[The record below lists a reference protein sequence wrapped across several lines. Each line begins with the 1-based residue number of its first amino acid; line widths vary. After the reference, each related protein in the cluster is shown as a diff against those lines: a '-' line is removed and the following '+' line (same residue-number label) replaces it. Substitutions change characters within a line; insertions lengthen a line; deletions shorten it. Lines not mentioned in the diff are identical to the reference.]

1 MKRRFEIGR
10 YVVAL
15 VALAC
20 LTGMQPAAQQLA
32 MEPLK
37 DSGSNIY
44 PAFEGWYQN
53 ADGSYT
59 LLIGYYNRNKKEVLD
74 IPIGPENKIE
84 PGGPDQ
90 GQPTHFEVG
99 RGWGTIAIKVP
110 KDFGDKKLVWSLTAN
125 GKTVT
130 VPFGITKGYQIEP
143 FLDAAMGNKPPV
155 IKFSESGAA
164 LMGPPVPLAQANVVN
179 GVVGENVALKYWVT
193 DDGNEESPTA
203 AGGGTPPPAAAAG
216 AQARPQRPRVSTTLT
231 KYRGPGEIK
240 FADSTPAIE
249 KDMVNT
255 TATFSQ
261 PGEYIIRIEGND
273 SSGVGGGGFQCC
285 WTTAYMNVNGKA
297 AATGKDFIPRLSGFH
312 AAIHPWIAAV
322 GKSKIVQANYLPPV
336 AAALMLA
343 LM

>member
-1 MKRRFEIGR
+1 M
-10 YVVAL
+10 L
-15 VALAC
+15 LAFVC
-20 LTGMQPAAQQLA
+20 LAGAPAAQQLA

-37 DSGSNIY
+37 DSGSNVY
-44 PAFEGWYQN
+44 PAFEGWYKN
-53 ADGSYT
+53 DDGTFT

-110 KDFGDKKLVWSLTAN
+110 KDFGDKKLLWTLTAN
-125 GKTVT
+125 GKTVS
-130 VPFGITKGYQIEP
+130 VPFGVVKGYQIEP

-155 IKFSESGAA
+155 IKFSETGTA
-164 LMGPPVPLAQANVVN
+164 LTGPPPALSAAPVVT
-179 GVVGENVALKYWVT
+179 GAVGEAVAIKYWIT
-193 DDGNEESPTA
+193 DDGNEESPVA
-203 AGGGTPPPAAAAG
+203 AGGGDAANPR
-216 AQARPQRPRVSTTLT
+216 ARRPRVTTTIT

-240 FADSTPAIE
+240 FADNTPAIE

-255 TATFSQ
+255 TATFSL

-285 WTTAYMNVNGKA
+285 WTTAYLKVNVKA
-297 AATGKDFIPRLSGFH
+297 ANTG
-312 AAIHPWIAAV
+312 
-322 GKSKIVQANYLPPV
+322 GK
-336 AAALMLA
+336 
-343 LM
+343 

>member
-1 MKRRFEIGR
+1 MMRSSFARAA
-10 YVVAL
+10 VL
-15 VALAC
+15 LLAFVC
-20 LTGMQPAAQQLA
+20 LAGAPSAQQLA

-59 LLIGYYNRNKKEVLD
+59 LLIGYYNRNKKQILD

-90 GQPTHFEVG
+90 GQPTHFLVG

-110 KDFGDKKLVWSLTAN
+110 KDFGDKKLTWTLTAN
-125 GKTVT
+125 GRTVS

-155 IKFSESGAA
+155 IKLSEKGPE
-164 LMGPPVPLAQANVVN
+164 LTGPPAPLSTAPVIN
-179 GVVGENVALKYWVT
+179 GAVGEDVTLTYWIT
-193 DDGNEESPTA
+193 DDGNEEPPTGGSA
-203 AGGGTPPPAAAAG
+203 AAPPPAAAG
-216 AQARPQRPRVSTTLT
+216 AQAPPRRPRVSTTLS
-231 KYRGPGEIK
+231 KYRGPGDIT
-240 FADSTPAIE
+240 FADNTPAVE
-249 KDMVNT
+249 NDKVTT
-255 TATFSQ
+255 TAKFSL

-285 WTTAYMNVNGKA
+285 WTTAYIKVNVKA
-297 AATGKDFIPRLSGFH
+297 ASTGK
-312 AAIHPWIAAV
+312 
-322 GKSKIVQANYLPPV
+322 
-336 AAALMLA
+336 
-343 LM
+343 

>member
-1 MKRRFEIGR
+1 MRIQGNFGRFA
-10 YVVAL
+10 VAL
-15 VALAC
+15 VAVAC
-20 LTGMQPAAQQLA
+20 MAGSAVLAQQLA

-44 PAFEGWYQN
+44 PAYEGWYKN
-53 ADGSYT
+53 DDGTFT

-110 KDFGDKKLVWSLTAN
+110 KDFGDKKLVWTLTAN
-125 GKTVT
+125 GKTAT
-130 VPFGITKGYQIEP
+130 VPFGVVKGYQIEP

-155 IKFSESGAA
+155 IKFSETGTA
-164 LMGPPVPLAQANVVN
+164 LQGPPAPLAQANVIS
-179 GVVGENVALKYWVT
+179 GAVGESVAIKYWIT
-193 DDGNEESPTA
+193 DDGNEETPVA
-203 AGGGTPPPAAAAG
+203 AGGGDAAAA
-216 AQARPQRPRVSTTLT
+216 ANPRARRPRVTTTLT

-240 FADSTPAIE
+240 FADSTPTIE

-255 TATFSQ
+255 TATFSL
-261 PGEYIIRIEGND
+261 PGEYIIRVEGND

-285 WTTAYMNVNGKA
+285 WTTAYIKAVIKPANTGGK
-297 AATGKDFIPRLSGFH
+297 
-312 AAIHPWIAAV
+312 
-322 GKSKIVQANYLPPV
+322 
-336 AAALMLA
+336 
-343 LM
+343 